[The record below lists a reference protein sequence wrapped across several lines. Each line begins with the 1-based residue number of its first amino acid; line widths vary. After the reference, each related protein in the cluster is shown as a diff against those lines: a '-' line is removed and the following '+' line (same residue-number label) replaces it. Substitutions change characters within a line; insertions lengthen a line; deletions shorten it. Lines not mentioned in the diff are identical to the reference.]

1 MKDYFFSARNPEED
15 VNAEDEM
22 GLNKHLRIMI
32 RYVFPPGIRS
42 WWWRRP
48 WYIWK
53 ELGAYG
59 EWDGGGSKL
68 SRRAVFS
75 MQKVFKSDALGD
87 DWPRRSVDLPLIGAA
102 REE

>member
-1 MKDYFFSARNPEED
+1 MKDYFFGARTPDED
-15 VNAEDEM
+15 VNAEDEV

-32 RYVFPPGIRS
+32 RYVFLPGTRS

-59 EWDGGGSKL
+59 GEGVEEGRSSAEERCL
-68 SRRAVFS
+68 PCRRS
-75 MQKVFKSDALGD
+75 LKALGD
-87 DWPRRSVDLPLIGAA
+87 DWPRKSADLLLIGVAS
-102 REE
+102 EE